1 MRTLAFIMPVLFA
14 GLATTATFAFAAP
27 TNLGRFEA
35 ASTTANAYTGA
46 ITVTARQITG
56 ALGQTYDVEPFGQV
70 TGKTKSA
77 GDGQTFADLLSVDA
91 GTPVVLLKVR
101 GEKIAPSAPNG
112 GLCDA
117 APTTFL
123 AYASV
128 AGELRLAAFKG
139 ATVGAGARA
148 EDLCGTYNYMR

>member
-1 MRTLAFIMPVLFA
+1 MMSNP
-14 GLATTATFAFAAP
+14 
-27 TNLGRFEA
+27 
-35 ASTTANAYTGA
+35 S
-46 ITVTARQITG
+46 ARPR
-56 ALGQTYDVEPFGQV
+56 ARRNRR
-70 TGKTKSA
+70 A
-77 GDGQTFADLLSVDA
+77 RVDA

>member
-56 ALGQTYDVEPFGQV
+56 ALGQTYDVEPFGQA

-139 ATVGAGARA
+139 ATMGAGARA

>member
-1 MRTLAFIMPVLFA
+1 MRTLAIMTLALCA
-14 GLATTATFAFAAP
+14 GLAITTFAFAAP

-46 ITVTARQITG
+46 ITVTTRQITG
-56 ALGQTYDVEPFGQV
+56 ALGQSYDVEPFGQA
-70 TGKTKSA
+70 TGKAKSA
-77 GDGQTFADLLSVDA
+77 SGGQTFADLLGVDG

-101 GEKIAPSAPNG
+101 AEKIAPSAPNG

-117 APTTFL
+117 EPTTFL

-139 ATVGAGARA
+139 TTVGAGARG

>member
-1 MRTLAFIMPVLFA
+1 MRTLAFIMPVMLA
-14 GLATTATFAFAAP
+14 GLATTTFAFAAP
-27 TNLGRFEA
+27 ANLGHFEA
-35 ASTTANAYTGA
+35 ASTMANAYTGA
-46 ITVTARQITG
+46 ITVAARQITG
-56 ALGQTYDVEPFGQV
+56 ALGQTYDVEPFGQA
-70 TGKTKSA
+70 TGRTKSA
-77 GDGQTFADLLSVDA
+77 ADGPSFAELLGVDA

-101 GEKIAPSAPNG
+101 AEKIAPSAPNG

-139 ATVGAGARA
+139 TTVGAGARA
-148 EDLCGTYNYMR
+148 DDLCGTYNYMR